1 MIRDS
6 KKGKEEKKGSQ
17 MERHLDERILE
28 TPSFAIENATQEV
41 INMGKAALENFD
53 IATAA
58 LLEGSRAEA
67 EQVEKLEAKIN
78 QYEKILTSYLVKI
91 NNQSLNEEQHLLVK
105 NLFYTVSNFERVS
118 DHCENLSELAVEK
131 AEKKLEEAQ
140 NALETVGN
148 RTRIL
153 KKHLEQAEKF
163 TQALDN
169 PDKSD

>member
-78 QYEKILTSYLVKI
+78 Q
-91 NNQSLNEEQHLLVK
+91 
-105 NLFYTVSNFERVS
+105 
-118 DHCENLSELAVEK
+118 
-131 AEKKLEEAQ
+131 
-140 NALETVGN
+140 
-148 RTRIL
+148 
-153 KKHLEQAEKF
+153 
-163 TQALDN
+163 
-169 PDKSD
+169 